1 MLPIKKDL
9 KLVKSLH
16 QKKFRKEHGLF
27 LIEGKKPVEEAL
39 QSNFRLHS
47 LYSCDE
53 VFIEKFSQGILINSK
68 DMAMISALNTP
79 SDYLA
84 VLHVPEFNPTSFIS
98 KKQILLDGI
107 SDPGNMGT
115 ILRTADWFGFDEII
129 CSEDTVELYNP
140 KVVQSTMGSLFRVKV
155 MYTDLPKYIDSITE
169 KGFAIAGADLDGV
182 NAFEYQFPEK
192 TALVIGSESHGI
204 RPNVESL
211 LTQKV
216 HIPGSGNAE
225 SLNAGIAAGI
235 LLSCWFKIKS

>member
-1 MLPIKKDL
+1 
-9 KLVKSLH
+9 
-16 QKKFRKEHGLF
+16 
-27 LIEGKKPVEEAL
+27 
-39 QSNFRLHS
+39 
-47 LYSCDE
+47 
-53 VFIEKFSQGILINSK
+53 
-68 DMAMISALNTP
+68 
-79 SDYLA
+79 
-84 VLHVPEFNPTSFIS
+84 LHVPEFNPTSFIS

-155 MYTDLPKYIDSITE
+155 IYTDLPKYIESIAE

>member
-39 QSNFRLHS
+39 QSNFKLHS
-47 LYSCDE
+47 LYSCDAA
-53 VFIEKFSQGILINSK
+53 FLEKFKQGILVNSK
-68 DMAMISALNTP
+68 DMAQISALNTP

-84 VLHVPEFNPTSFIS
+84 VLHVPENNIDQMKSS
-98 KKQILLDGI
+98 NQILLDGI

-155 MYTDLPKYIDSITE
+155 TYVDLASYIENLRE
-169 KGFAIAGADLDGV
+169 KGFTVAGADLDGV
-182 NAFEYQFPEK
+182 NAFDYSFPEK

-204 RPNVESL
+204 RPQIESL

-216 HIPGSGNAE
+216 HIPGAGKAE

>member
-1 MLPIKKDL
+1 M
-9 KLVKSLH
+9 KSLH

-39 QSNFRLHS
+39 QSNFKLHS
-47 LYSCDE
+47 LYSCDAT
-53 VFIEKFSQGILINSK
+53 FLEKFKQGILVNSK
-68 DMAMISALNTP
+68 DMAQISALNTP

-84 VLHVPEFNPTSFIS
+84 VLYIPDNRSIS
-98 KKQILLDGI
+98 ISSKSQIILDGI

-115 ILRTADWFGFDEII
+115 ILRTADWFGFDEIV

-155 MYTDLPKYIDSITE
+155 HYTDLSVYLNELKNSGYIVT
-169 KGFAIAGADLDGV
+169 GADLDGE
-182 NAFEYQFPEK
+182 NAFDFAFPEK
-192 TALVIGSESHGI
+192 TALVVGSESHGI

-211 LTQKV
+211 LSKKV
-216 HIPGSGNAE
+216 NIPGAGKAE

-235 LLSCWFKIKS
+235 LLSCWFKVKA

>member
-1 MLPIKKDL
+1 M
-9 KLVKSLH
+9 KSLH

-39 QSNFRLHS
+39 QSNFKLHS
-47 LYSCDE
+47 LYSCDAA
-53 VFIEKFSQGILINSK
+53 FIEKFNQGILVNSK

-84 VLHVPEFNPTSFIS
+84 VLQVPEFNPTSFIS
-98 KKQILLDGI
+98 NKQILLDGI

-155 MYTDLPKYIDSITE
+155 IYTDLTKYIETITE
-169 KGFAIAGADLDGV
+169 KGFEIAGADLDGV

-192 TALVIGSESHGI
+192 AALVIGSESHGI
-204 RPNVESL
+204 RPNIESL

-216 HIPGSGNAE
+216 HIPGAGNAE

>member
-39 QSNFRLHS
+39 QSTFKLHS

-53 VFIEKFSQGILINSK
+53 AFLERFNQGILVNSK
-68 DMAMISALNTP
+68 DMAQISALNTP

-84 VLHVPEFNPTSFIS
+84 VLHVPDMNSAQFQSTN
-98 KKQILLDGI
+98 QILLDGI

-115 ILRTADWFGFDEII
+115 ILRTADWFGFNEIV

-155 MYTDLPKYIDSITE
+155 IYVDLPTYSKALVE
-169 KGFAIAGADLDGV
+169 KGYTIAGADLDGV
-182 NAFEYQFPEK
+182 NSFDYHFPEK

-204 RPNVESL
+204 RPNIESL

-216 HIPGSGNAE
+216 HIPGAGNAE

>member
-1 MLPIKKDL
+1 
-9 KLVKSLH
+9 VKSLH

-39 QSNFRLHS
+39 QSNFKLHS
-47 LYSCDE
+47 LYSCDAA
-53 VFIEKFSQGILINSK
+53 FIEKFNQGILVNSK

-84 VLHVPEFNPTSFIS
+84 VLQVPEFNPTSFIS
-98 KKQILLDGI
+98 NKQILLDGI

-155 MYTDLPKYIDSITE
+155 IYTDLTKYIETITE
-169 KGFAIAGADLDGV
+169 KGFEIAGADLDGV

-192 TALVIGSESHGI
+192 AALVIGSESHGI
-204 RPNVESL
+204 RPNIESL

-216 HIPGSGNAE
+216 HIPGAGNAE